1 MMCNVTKANE
11 TTLIKDKFD
20 NTHTYYYDSN
30 QGRYRY
36 LLTSKYIFED
46 SVSLLY

>member
-20 NTHTYYYDSN
+20 NTHTYYYD
-30 QGRYRY
+30 
-36 LLTSKYIFED
+36 YINPED
-46 SVSLLY
+46 KDFTISELFLFVFKKQ